1 MHREKEAKR
10 KNTMSG
16 DWTGILALI
25 GVVITNIFNYFGR
38 KKRGTIETK
47 KIEAAVKKVALEKS
61 SFIEDKYRLYQEIM
75 QKISRVTE
83 IIQGVYEKL
92 DIKNEAL
99 NSNVLREACKEE
111 KISELLDAIV
121 QLVRS
126 NQVVVPRNIHTEITR
141 KYCKNVKKLLTK
153 IANLLDEG
161 EGVSDSSAITELSN
175 ITNEIIGF
183 NDKIKRLLAEDIGA
197 TF

>member
-38 KKRGTIETK
+38 KKRDTIETK